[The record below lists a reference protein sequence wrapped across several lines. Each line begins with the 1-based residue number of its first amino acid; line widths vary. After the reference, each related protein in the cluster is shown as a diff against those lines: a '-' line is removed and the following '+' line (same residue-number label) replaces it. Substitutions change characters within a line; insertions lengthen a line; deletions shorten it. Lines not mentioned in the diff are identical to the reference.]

1 MKKILF
7 FAFILLAVVA
17 CREND
22 IEDYSGSPCVELPD
36 PVTCE
41 FTDIDY
47 VNKTWEKEFPVQV
60 RLLGYLL
67 DQPLTFALTCVN
79 DSNYTMPEVR
89 MQDSYTFEPDSIYSI
104 AKIVVKRPAGLKEEQ
119 VGRLCFNTSSP
130 AMQFGVGR
138 VEYSSCEITVST
150 NLSPNDGRWTWDQQV
165 WGLYSTNKYAFMM
178 DCFGCTYD
186 KMEHTK
192 EKVLWVNDLYQEYLM
207 THDPL
212 LDDEQDPAP
221 IVFPVN

>member
-7 FAFILLAVVA
+7 FALILLTVVA

-22 IEDYSGSPCVELPD
+22 IEYYSGSPCVELPEA
-36 PVTCE
+36 VNCE
-41 FTDIDY
+41 FNDVDY
-47 VNKTWEKEFPVQV
+47 VNGTLEKEFNVSV

-67 DQPLTFALTCVN
+67 REPRTFALMCVEDSVNVKPQIKFN
-79 DSNYTMPEVR
+79 DK
-89 MQDSYTFEPDSIYSI
+89 YTFAADTIY
-104 AKIVVKRPAGLKEEQ
+104 AAAPVLVTRPEGLKEKHA
-119 VGRLCFNTSSP
+119 GKLCFDTKNS

-138 VEYSSCEITVST
+138 VEYSSCEITVTT
-150 NLSPNDGRWTWDQQV
+150 NLKPNDGRWTWDQEV

-192 EKVLWVNDLYQEYLM
+192 DKVIWVNDLYQEYLK
-207 THDPL
+207 THEPL